1 MLITNFASGELSETL
16 NGRVD
21 LQQYYSGAAR
31 LSNFEIIPT
40 GGIKRRRGTVRCAQL
55 AGECR
60 LIPFI
65 IDKNE
70 SFVLALKAGQATI
83 YKSGAI
89 YAAQNTFTIPY
100 ANLTEIKEI
109 QYVQDYDRLV
119 LVHKSYKPQI
129 IKYDS
134 SLHTF
139 SCSAMD
145 FMFYPD
151 VYLDDDFDY
160 IMLPYNAEPSRVS
173 TADNH
178 LKFTYNVQIDGQ
190 TVTKTKEYAKEENA
204 YYILNGTLFEYE
216 YGGNSWHNYNN
227 DSNIDT
233 TLFGEA
239 GKYPGCAAFYN
250 SRLFFASTDLGR
262 QTIWASAAPNA
273 KGTRYNNFSTFRK
286 YVTVN
291 QVTKPADAHGFTC
304 SISLEDIDT
313 VNNTTVLRNVSQDFT
328 AGLSKPETDYYLTL
342 ASYFPLG
349 TKVTAVTSNT
359 ITVNAAAQTTEDLTG
374 IVGTLSLWKNAEQ
387 ADAGDYTYTIVSQ
400 NTVTA
405 DCAFNFDIASRENEA
420 IKWLGTGKMLAAGTE
435 SGVWG
440 IPGTVTAL
448 NVQAEQTGTYGSDD
462 IQAISLET
470 ALIYFAQGNK
480 AIREYYYDST
490 SEAFRTNNLAILAP
504 QMLEESRAVD
514 FDFITNPINRIVV
527 TRADGKA
534 VTLLYD
540 KNNGVMGWNRV
551 ELASGNILS
560 IAVVRGNDEN
570 DIIYFEVKDGEN
582 YWLEELDP
590 GLGPYI
596 DGAKIYEGSTD
607 GYGNTAILFNVTAD
621 KECSILDIP
630 EDFIT
635 AGDNVLIGYKYESL
649 IKSMPVIKNE
659 ANRQKRIAKLLVRFL
674 HSDLPLLKYGS
685 SFVENFIR
693 QEYPAEGIKEVN
705 IPSISEYDAVFTL
718 SYNGTKEVEIL
729 AVEALIA

>member
-227 DSNIDT
+227 DNNIDT
-233 TLFGEA
+233 TLFSEA

-313 VNNTTVLRNVSQDFT
+313 VMAMCDRRGANPTMLVMSPEKKKRFSSLITNMTQINRNMGKSRKIDLVADVV
-328 AGLSKPETDYYLTL
+328 ETDFGAIDARISSQLTELENKIIEVSPVKNIKRSDPL
-342 ASYFPLG
+342 A
-349 TKVTAVTSNT
+349 
-359 ITVNAAAQTTEDLTG
+359 
-374 IVGTLSLWKNAEQ
+374 
-387 ADAGDYTYTIVSQ
+387 
-400 NTVTA
+400 
-405 DCAFNFDIASRENEA
+405 
-420 IKWLGTGKMLAAGTE
+420 
-435 SGVWG
+435 
-440 IPGTVTAL
+440 
-448 NVQAEQTGTYGSDD
+448 
-462 IQAISLET
+462 
-470 ALIYFAQGNK
+470 
-480 AIREYYYDST
+480 T
-490 SEAFRTNNLAILAP
+490 SE
-504 QMLEESRAVD
+504 
-514 FDFITNPINRIVV
+514 
-527 TRADGKA
+527 
-534 VTLLYD
+534 
-540 KNNGVMGWNRV
+540 
-551 ELASGNILS
+551 
-560 IAVVRGNDEN
+560 
-570 DIIYFEVKDGEN
+570 
-582 YWLEELDP
+582 
-590 GLGPYI
+590 
-596 DGAKIYEGSTD
+596 
-607 GYGNTAILFNVTAD
+607 
-621 KECSILDIP
+621 
-630 EDFIT
+630 
-635 AGDNVLIGYKYESL
+635 
-649 IKSMPVIKNE
+649 
-659 ANRQKRIAKLLVRFL
+659 
-674 HSDLPLLKYGS
+674 
-685 SFVENFIR
+685 
-693 QEYPAEGIKEVN
+693 
-705 IPSISEYDAVFTL
+705 
-718 SYNGTKEVEIL
+718 
-729 AVEALIA
+729 